1 MEASL
6 RAGSG
11 QSHSAAKHWGSSL
24 LMKSL
29 LRALSSFTHF
39 KIAEMKPEAKQQA
52 FCLDKE
58 CPLEG
63 AATLTC
69 TQSSFWQCLFSLRL
83 PLRAPLVAAAPLQQ
97 SEMETT
103 SCCSSGL
110 HQPSDLPWVSW
121 LSLRWMLCLICLG
134 VLTQPGSPGM
144 EQDSTEMGI
153 LCVHCSPKTVRREY

>member
-1 MEASL
+1 MVYPLKCFMLQNIFPFENCWASGTMRGEGCSVKAL

-29 LRALSSFTHF
+29 LRALSSFTPF

-69 TQSSFWQCLFSLRL
+69 AQSSFWQCLFSLRL
-83 PLRAPLVAAAPLQQ
+83 PVRAPLVAAGCLLLLCTKVRWKPLHAAALGCI
-97 SEMETT
+97 S
-103 SCCSSGL
+103 
-110 HQPSDLPWVSW
+110 P
-121 LSLRWMLCLICLG
+121 RICLG
-134 VLTQPGSPGM
+134 FPG
-144 EQDSTEMGI
+144 
-153 LCVHCSPKTVRREY
+153 CH